1 MTLRLTLRRLL
12 SPATAG
18 LLTAV
23 LYACGGT
30 PDSKG
35 TPDAAADNVA
45 AEDAAADSGAASAPA
60 PATDAGQAPLT
71 VADIDR
77 WDKGMAGELEAV
89 HAAAAKRKEAKT
101 GEDTMTAMMGV
112 QDMATVGA
120 GAKAAGV
127 DEERYNLIRSN
138 LSAAASYLAPSIGG
152 VDTTMLSAEQRAEMK
167 RGNEA
172 QLEQMKDVV
181 PAEVVAALAPR
192 AAELRTKDLTLVAAR
207 LKGAGM

>member
-1 MTLRLTLRRLL
+1 MTLRRLL
-12 SPATAG
+12 SQVTVG
-18 LLTAV
+18 LLTAA

-30 PDSKG
+30 SDSKS

-77 WDKGMAGELEAV
+77 WDAGMAGELEAV
-89 HAAAAKRKEAKT
+89 HAATARLKEAKT
-101 GEDTMTAMMGV
+101 GDDTVTAMMSF
-112 QDMATVGA
+112 QDMATAAA

-127 DEERYNLIRSN
+127 DEERYKLIRSN

-152 VDTTMLSAEQRAEMK
+152 VDTTNLSPAQRDEM
-167 RGNEA
+167 RQENQA
-172 QLEQMKDVV
+172 QLEQMKGMV
-181 PAEVVAALAPR
+181 PAEVVAALTPR
-192 AAELRTKDLTLVAAR
+192 AAELRTRDLELVAAR